1 MIQKAARPRGRPRGF
16 DEATALAKA
25 TQVFWQKGYDGVTI
39 DDLVVEMGV
48 GRPSLYSI
56 FGSKRKIFM
65 RVLQGYAERKGA
77 LSERALLSAA
87 TLRDG
92 IVSFL
97 KFAVT
102 SATEERSATGCLL
115 MCIAPVVDDPEV
127 RQFLQNAEHG
137 ALEMVKRRFS
147 DAIVDGEL
155 PADFPVAVR
164 ASQVLDL
171 VRGLTMRA
179 QLGTSRK
186 KLLSDAKAA
195 ADLVL
200 RP

>member
-1 MIQKAARPRGRPRGF
+1 MFR
-16 DEATALAKA
+16 
-25 TQVFWQKGYDGVTI
+25 QKGYDGVTI

-56 FGSKRKIFM
+56 FGSKRKTFC
-65 RVLQGYAERKGA
+65 AFCKG
-77 LSERALLSAA
+77 
-87 TLRDG
+87 T
-92 IVSFL
+92 
-97 KFAVT
+97 
-102 SATEERSATGCLL
+102 
-115 MCIAPVVDDPEV
+115 P
-127 RQFLQNAEHG
+127 
-137 ALEMVKRRFS
+137 FS
-147 DAIVDGEL
+147 DAFADGEL

-179 QLGTSRK
+179 PLGTSRK
-186 KLLSDAKAA
+186 KLLNDAKAA